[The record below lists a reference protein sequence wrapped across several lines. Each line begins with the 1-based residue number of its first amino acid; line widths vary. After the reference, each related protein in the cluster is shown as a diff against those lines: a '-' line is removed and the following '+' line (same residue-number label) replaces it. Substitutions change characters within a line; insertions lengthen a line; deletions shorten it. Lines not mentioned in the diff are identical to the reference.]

1 MREVSV
7 GEALGRKCPESV
19 VMATSVDKNGKGNAM
34 PLGWSMITSGRPPML
49 AISVGHKR
57 HTHKLIEECGEF
69 VLAFPAAD
77 QEEPMLFCGTHS
89 GRDVDKFKESG
100 FKALP
105 AKKVKPPL
113 IAGCVANFECKVVG
127 KLSTGDHTIF
137 VGEVVTAHI
146 EDEAKVRL
154 YNLGGRRFKGIPAE

>member
-7 GEALGRKCPESV
+7 SEAIERKYPEQV
-19 VMATSVDKNGKGNAM
+19 VLATSVDPKGKANAM
-34 PLGWSMITSGRPPML
+34 PLGWSMITSGKPTML

-69 VLAFPAAD
+69 VLAFPAAG
-77 QEEPMLFCGTHS
+77 QEGPLLYCGTHS

-113 IAGCVANFECKVVG
+113 IAGCVSNFECKVVG

-137 VGEVVTAHI
+137 VGEVVAAHI

-154 YNLGGRRFKGIPAE
+154 YNLGGRKFKGIPAE